1 MSSSE
6 IVSESLLI
14 DPRKDVSG
22 DRVLVVYSGGT
33 IGSAPRDV
41 LDPESPEVVFP
52 WEDLQDAVSGLKSI
66 PFPVDCVS
74 FREPLD
80 SANVGPK
87 HWKAIAEVI
96 QKHHDDYGGFVIVHG
111 TDTMVYTASALSFIL
126 QNLDKPVVIT
136 GSQIPALYKV
146 RNDAEQNLITALLVA
161 QQKYSKLPCVPE
173 VAIFFRDRLIRGNRS
188 KKLNASGY
196 TAFDSLNYP
205 PLGTAGDV
213 IAIDRTVIRHAPK
226 AGFQIQPELN
236 TNVVMFDVFPGLQD
250 NEELYVALLASPHV
264 QGVVLKTYGAGNVPT
279 QPKEFLKAIRDA
291 VDADKIVINVTQ
303 CVAGDVKQGLYDTS
317 AVLQD
322 MGVISGQDITPEAAL
337 CKLMNV
343 LGDVDLPSI
352 SARKARLCRNL
363 AGEQGY
369 SMYTTVIDDEAQQV
383 DTRNGETGRYRSA
396 SVTINGFSSDGN
408 AIEKCLVRFIG
419 ARISGAGK
427 LLVKIFLNLA
437 AKAQPND
444 HLPVFAGQYQKSQ
457 LDFEQT
463 FTFDIAQTA
472 RQELKP
478 ESTLTVYVEPCMEGQ
493 GVFSWRSLEMT
504 LFVSEYDHG

>member
-1 MSSSE
+1 
-6 IVSESLLI
+6 
-14 DPRKDVSG
+14 
-22 DRVLVVYSGGT
+22 
-33 IGSAPRDV
+33 
-41 LDPESPEVVFP
+41 
-52 WEDLQDAVSGLKSI
+52 
-66 PFPVDCVS
+66 
-74 FREPLD
+74 
-80 SANVGPK
+80 
-87 HWKAIAEVI
+87 
-96 QKHHDDYGGFVIVHG
+96 
-111 TDTMVYTASALSFIL
+111 
-126 QNLDKPVVIT
+126 
-136 GSQIPALYKV
+136 
-146 RNDAEQNLITALLVA
+146 
-161 QQKYSKLPCVPE
+161 
-173 VAIFFRDRLIRGNRS
+173 
-188 KKLNASGY
+188 
-196 TAFDSLNYP
+196 
-205 PLGTAGDV
+205 
-213 IAIDRTVIRHAPK
+213 
-226 AGFQIQPELN
+226 
-236 TNVVMFDVFPGLQD
+236 LQD

-264 QGVVLKTYGAGNVPT
+264 EGVVLKTYGAGNVPT

-291 VDADKIVINVTQ
+291 VEADKIVINVTQ

-437 AKAQPND
+437 AKAQSND

-504 LFVSEYDHG
+504 LFVSEHDHG